1 MNWYVK
7 EQTMKRENWLFILGT
22 CVAVLILCC
31 LFLLL
36 TAQPTV
42 ATPYA
47 GKSISLIDAPLIV
60 KVLVALAALLSSGL
74 VLAPVFWAQLKTL
87 H

>member
-1 MNWYVK
+1 
-7 EQTMKRENWLFILGT
+7 MKRKNWLLILGT
-22 CVAVLILCC
+22 CTAVSILCG

-36 TAQPTV
+36 AVQPTV

-47 GKSISLIDAPLIV
+47 GNSMSLIDAPLVV
-60 KVLVALAALLSSGL
+60 KVLVGLAALLSSGL
-74 VLAPVFWAQLKTL
+74 LLAPLFQAQLKTL